1 MQAQKADEE
10 EDQFGDIPD
19 DVERHSA
26 GEADMEAWHLVG
38 TFHYAA
44 GSVRSCLQE
53 NVEEIDV
60 EVDEAISKSWHVM
73 GGLVTAVVQ
82 DGYIVAPNA
91 SDEDERVRLL
101 SCPLTHLHFSTECVS
116 PCPEAMSLFLPGK
129 SAPQA
134 GRFSF
139 RWEEYLCHPIQA
151 SGPTLADIILQKI
164 QADEVAH

>member
-1 MQAQKADEE
+1 MASRK
-10 EDQFGDIPD
+10 
-19 DVERHSA
+19 
-26 GEADMEAWHLVG
+26 
-38 TFHYAA
+38 
-44 GSVRSCLQE
+44 

-60 EVDEAISKSWHVM
+60 EVDEASSKSWHVM
-73 GGLVTAVVQ
+73 GSLVSAVVQ

-139 RWEEYLCHPIQA
+139 RWEEYLA
-151 SGPTLADIILQKI
+151 TLSRHRDPRWRISSFRRSRQMKLHIR
-164 QADEVAH
+164 